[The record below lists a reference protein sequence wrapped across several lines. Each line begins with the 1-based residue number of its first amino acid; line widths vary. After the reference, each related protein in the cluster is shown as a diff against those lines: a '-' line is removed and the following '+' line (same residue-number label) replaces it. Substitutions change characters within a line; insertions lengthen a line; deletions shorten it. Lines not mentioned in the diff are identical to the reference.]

1 MRGALTVLA
10 AAATIAALAVPAAA
24 DARRS
29 GGGPAIAGNGA
40 GKPYGY
46 YGGQFTYGPPPA
58 YTDNYGID
66 PIYWDDSRAPQPY
79 EGCYRYR
86 YGYRYRI
93 C

>member
-1 MRGALTVLA
+1 MKRALTVLA
-10 AAATIAALAVPAAA
+10 AAAIIVAVAVPAAA

-29 GGGPAIAGNGA
+29 GKGPPIAGHGS

-46 YGGQFTYGPPPA
+46 YGGAFTYGPPPA
-58 YTDNYGID
+58 YKDAISVD
-66 PIYWDDSRAPQPY
+66 PIYWDDSAAPQPW

-86 YGYRYRI
+86 YGYRYRV